1 MGAEKGK
8 KLRSGEMEEEKNG
21 VEIIDGE
28 LLISIEKLQAIQ
40 EDLEKVILLSF
51 IVFIL
56 QFCCA
61 VQIFITP
68 VFKLECFWEIP
79 NLLFF
84 LIYSWI
90 FKGLRIFI
98 YWASII
104 VRLLVEK
111 AKRMQMT
118 RQLKL
123 ERETLK
129 I

>member
-8 KLRSGEMEEEKNG
+8 KQRSGEMEEENNG
-21 VEIIDGE
+21 VEVIDGE

-61 VQIFITP
+61 VQIFLTP
-68 VFKLECFWEIP
+68 VFKLECFREIP

-98 YWASII
+98 YCASII

-118 RQLKL
+118 KTV
-123 ERETLK
+123 EFITGDP
-129 I
+129 